1 MEEEPPYLFDSRD
14 TSVRVTTDDDGA
26 VIDIVVRG
34 PWTAALAATLP
45 AMIRQ
50 CLAECPS
57 GITVDLAELDDPQG
71 QSAPTWL
78 ALARDA
84 EPTRL
89 AVCLPPHS
97 ILRDHIENAFPTV
110 AAARDSLVD
119 CPPGTAP
126 IRLSLPPAPESSS
139 AARNLVG
146 EACHQW
152 QLPSLLH
159 PGRAVMSE
167 LVGNAI
173 EHARTPMEVSVSRR
187 GTGLH
192 LAVRDHDP
200 ALPHVRALAPVIAGR
215 PLDERGHGLLVVD
228 ADSVAWGAMRTVGGK
243 VVWATIRDRG
253 GSPRRW

>member
-1 MEEEPPYLFDSRD
+1 MPDASPYLFDSRATD
-14 TSVRVTTDDDGA
+14 VRVTSDIDGA
-26 VIDIVVRG
+26 MIDVVVRG
-34 PWTAALAATLP
+34 RWDVPLAAALTRTF
-45 AMIRQ
+45 RQ
-50 CLAECPS
+50 CLAECPDS
-57 GITVDLAELDDPQG
+57 IVADLRELADPAG
-71 QSAPTWL
+71 ESVPTL
-78 ALARDA
+78 LHAAA
-84 EPTRL
+84 SVRL
-89 AVCLPPHS
+89 AVCLTPDSP
-97 ILRDHIENAFPTV
+97 LRTRLPDVFPTV
-110 AAARDSLVD
+110 DAARQFLTSRRT
-119 CPPGTAP
+119 PARP

-173 EHARTPMEVSVSRR
+173 EHARTEMDVSVSRR
-187 GTGLH
+187 GGALH

-200 ALPHVRALAPVIAGR
+200 ALPHVRALAPVITGR

-228 ADSVAWGAMRTVGGK
+228 ADAMAWGAMRTAGGK